1 MNDINRLYSLLVKLE
16 EQDIEFKDAYRAAV
30 IDTLSICVKEQY
42 ERSKV
47 EELLNCLRHNHG
59 KIIANTEDLTTLYQ
73 AYVYVGNDNYAF
85 LTKIAISSGAGG
97 LDFAEDDDRIEAC
110 SFTSVV
116 TDTLA
121 GDEVHEIDSLSAVFG
136 KYIRTTEQDALCL
149 SELRDYYNTP
159 EKWSEDSD
167 INGEV
172 INFDYEI
179 EYIKD
184 WINIH
189 MSYLDREV
197 FPTSSAIIQR
207 PVDIIHDGYFYN
219 LHGHKIKKEYIIN
232 KGIYIFGGKK
242 YTFNSTPA
250 SVR

>member
-1 MNDINRLYSLLVKLE
+1 MKELNVDNFKEKIIERYHSLRNT
-16 EQDIEFKDAYRAAV
+16 Y
-30 IDTLSICVKEQY
+30 LSTESLIQRY
-42 ERSKV
+42 TYYY
-47 EELLNCLRHNHG
+47 ELL
-59 KIIANTEDLTTLYQ
+59 K
-73 AYVYVGNDNYAF
+73 
-85 LTKIAISSGAGG
+85 SSGATQR
-97 LDFAEDDDRIEAC
+97 EE
-110 SFTSVV
+110 
-116 TDTLA
+116 
-121 GDEVHEIDSLSAVFG
+121 
-136 KYIRTTEQDALCL
+136 
-149 SELRDYYNTP
+149 

-207 PVDIIHDGYFYN
+207 PVDIIHDAYFYN